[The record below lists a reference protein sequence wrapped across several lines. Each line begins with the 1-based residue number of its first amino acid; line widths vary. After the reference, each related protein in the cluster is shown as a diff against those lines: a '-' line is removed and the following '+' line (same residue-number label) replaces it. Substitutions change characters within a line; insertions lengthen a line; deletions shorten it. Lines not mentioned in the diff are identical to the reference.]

1 MYLKSKKIKE
11 IIIII
16 ALLSTFVI
24 GYIFNED
31 SLGGAKFDFYSAF
44 ERTLYF
50 KESAIYYL
58 LNYEVLEYRHS
69 PIFFLFSA
77 SILNLLQSEEFYR
90 AFHLIIPGII
100 FLFLYKSIEIRF
112 TNINKSKIIL
122 LSSIIFLSPTIRSY
136 SIWPDSYLYGLL
148 FFTIS
153 VYYYLVFLKVR
164 TKYYPIYLNIFFLS
178 LSAYFMP
185 TFSVFSIFFF
195 INFSKILVEQ
205 KLLSRV
211 FSIILINLFFALPAI
226 YYIFYLDIN
235 FLKSS
240 DEWGLYE
247 KTFSA
252 LNISN
257 KIFYSSCII
266 FFHLLPFII
275 IFFDKLKKSYF
286 VFKNK
291 NFYFFIFLFLISY
304 YFSNYENIYLNLG
317 GVGIFYQIFYKVIKF
332 QEFQLILIIPIAF
345 LFIFLFQNKFN
356 NYLLLTLLIFSNFQL
371 TIYHNYFE
379 PILYIILFTL
389 IKNQNIKKY
398 LFLEKNIYLLFFF
411 NFVYLLISL
420 VK

>member
-1 MYLKSKKIKE
+1 MYLKPKRIKDIF
-11 IIIII
+11 IIIF
-16 ALLSTFVI
+16 LLSTVVI
-24 GYIFNED
+24 GFIFNED

-50 KESAIYYL
+50 KENAIYYL

-77 SILNLLQSEEFYR
+77 SILNLLQNEEFYR
-90 AFHLIIPGII
+90 VLHLSIPVII
-100 FLFLYKSIEIRF
+100 FLFLYKSLIIRF
-112 TNINKSKIIL
+112 IKINKSKIL
-122 LSSIIFLSPTIRSY
+122 LVSSIIFLSPTIRSY

-153 VYYYLVFLKVR
+153 VYYYLVFLKLR

-185 TFSVFSIFFF
+185 TFSVFSLYFF
-195 INFSKILVEQ
+195 INFSKILVKK
-205 KLLSRV
+205 KLLSKV
-211 FSIILINLFFALPAI
+211 YIIILINLFFAIPAI

-247 KTFSA
+247 KTFSL

-257 KIFYSSCII
+257 KIFYSSNII

-275 IFFDKLKKSYF
+275 IFFDKIKKSYF
-286 VFKNK
+286 IFNNK
-291 NFYFFIFLFLISY
+291 NFYFLIFLLLISY
-304 YFSNYENIYLNLG
+304 YFSSYENIYLNLG
-317 GVGIFYQIFYKVIKF
+317 GGGIFYQIFYKIVKL
-332 QEFQLILIIPIAF
+332 QELQLILTIPIAF

-356 NYLLLTLLIFSNFQL
+356 NYLLLILLIFSNFQL

-379 PILYIILFTL
+379 PILYIIFFTL
-389 IKNQNIKKY
+389 IQNKNLKKY
-398 LFLEKNIYLLFFF
+398 LFLQKNIYLLFFF
-411 NFVYLLISL
+411 YFIYLCISL